1 MLKRTALMVALGVF
15 VVMAAEVN
23 AARRGG
29 CPNGQCG
36 VYTYQPAAK
45 VAVAKDGTAQVASTT
60 PAADAAPATQTQYVA
75 SQPVR
80 RPFFRRWAR

>member
-1 MLKRTALMVALGVF
+1 MLRRIALMVALGVF

-36 VYTYQPAAK
+36 YTYQPAAK
-45 VAVAKDGTAQVASTT
+45 VAVAKEGTAQVAATAT
-60 PAADAAPATQTQYVA
+60 DAAPATRTQYVA
-75 SQPVR
+75 SQSVR